1 MRKKIS
7 ALLSS
12 CTLLLL
18 SVLIVTA
25 QTNCAAL
32 LDDALFAVED
42 NCGDTGRNEACYG
55 FDQVEASFISTIDDT
70 TFSQPT
76 DLAPVADIASIR
88 TAPLNLEQGT
98 WGVAVMNL
106 QADLPDT
113 LPGQTVTFIL
123 LGDVEVENAV
133 DPADAFDPADGIDVT
148 VTATNGANIRSG
160 PGLTFNVIGGA
171 PTNNTLVADG
181 ISEDG
186 GWLRIAYRERP
197 AWVSLDVIADDDAI
211 AELPTLSPDLRT
223 PMQAFFLRTGIG
235 QPECN
240 EAPDD
245 ILLVQGPEDI
255 EVSITVNGADIN
267 LGSSGA
273 LRLVEEDG
281 VFFLEIIVFDGVFE
295 TGGQTVTAGQSTRMP
310 LGTAEDVSG
319 LDGEDNELVVIGPAS
334 EPITIDL
341 QEFGLDWCAVG
352 DLPPAILNYGIEVN
366 CDGEEPP
373 VFTTNTGTGTSG
385 TNTTSTDGTSPVT
398 SVEDVDCSAFS
409 ILTTSFP
416 SNVFTL
422 SWTPAVGA
430 DEYHVALFDESG
442 FNSRTIT
449 DITDTSVVVNGG
461 EGFAGTGSVH
471 VRAYLNDEY
480 VCFTQVGFTRAPD
493 PQEPVGGYDG
503 NSRNISVSITC
514 FIYGGGDDYS
524 IEVTWSN
531 ATAPIDIF
539 VQNNSAFS
547 EELSGTVNLFTG
559 SPQPPGVVILT
570 GDQTLEFTCTNFIEG
585 NL

>member
-1 MRKKIS
+1 
-7 ALLSS
+7 
-12 CTLLLL
+12 
-18 SVLIVTA
+18 
-25 QTNCAAL
+25 
-32 LDDALFAVED
+32 
-42 NCGDTGRNEACYG
+42 
-55 FDQVEASFISTIDDT
+55 
-70 TFSQPT
+70 
-76 DLAPVADIASIR
+76 
-88 TAPLNLEQGT
+88 
-98 WGVAVMNL
+98 
-106 QADLPDT
+106 
-113 LPGQTVTFIL
+113 
-123 LGDVEVENAV
+123 
-133 DPADAFDPADGIDVT
+133 
-148 VTATNGANIRSG
+148 
-160 PGLTFNVIGGA
+160 
-171 PTNNTLVADG
+171 
-181 ISEDG
+181 
-186 GWLRIAYRERP
+186 
-197 AWVSLDVIADDDAI
+197 
-211 AELPTLSPDLRT
+211 
-223 PMQAFFLRTGIG
+223 
-235 QPECN
+235 
-240 EAPDD
+240 
-245 ILLVQGPEDI
+245 
-255 EVSITVNGADIN
+255 
-267 LGSSGA
+267 
-273 LRLVEEDG
+273 
-281 VFFLEIIVFDGVFE
+281 
-295 TGGQTVTAGQSTRMP
+295 
-310 LGTAEDVSG
+310 
-319 LDGEDNELVVIGPAS
+319 
-334 EPITIDL
+334 
-341 QEFGLDWCAVG
+341 
-352 DLPPAILNYGIEVN
+352 VN
-366 CDGEEPP
+366 CDGEEPL
-373 VFTTNTGTGTSG
+373 VFTTNTGTGTGG

-430 DEYHVALFDESG
+430 DEYHVAIFDESG

-570 GDQTLEFTCTNFIEG
+570 GDQTLEFTCTSFIEG